1 MKVQNVFYLSFLLF
15 QCCFSLF
22 LYSLQVS
29 QLFNLHVMYYMDF
42 YEKIASALPFRSTL
56 CVIGYS
62 QSLVVDGVTCWFI
75 CLGSGKETKQFYS
88 HGVALDLKN
97 CDRLKL
103 ALKSDLG
110 HIFLSV
116 IKHTGLS
123 SLLIRFFPFLFQ
135 SLRTSKGNKKTDIAH
150 SSKIKIK
157 Q

>member
-15 QCCFSLF
+15 LCCFSLF

-29 QLFNLHVMYYMDF
+29 QLFNL
-42 YEKIASALPFRSTL
+42 LPFRSTS

-62 QSLVVDGVTCWFI
+62 QSLVVDGVACWFI

-103 ALKSDLG
+103 SLKSDLG
-110 HIFLSV
+110 YIFLSV
-116 IKHTGLS
+116 IKDIGLS
-123 SLLIRFFPFLFQ
+123 SLLICFFLFLFQ
-135 SLRTSKGNKKTDIAH
+135 SLRTSRGNTKTDIAH